1 MQPYSAYK
9 LANVLRNIN
18 LFSYY
23 PGLAGKTCHST
34 FQPMKTIDQA
44 LFWLTPVIA
53 VLVIINQF
61 YRVQTYDLSTWQGG
75 GFGMFSSVDTINSRF
90 LKIYLQVG
98 NETIP
103 VKTKDNFDKL
113 ITIALAEPT
122 QENLHLLAKNI
133 YAANWIHSGSFKQ
146 DPNAKNHYR
155 PVLEILPADRTLPGL
170 EPRIMVDGIML
181 EMWKTRFDSNTNTI
195 TTYKHTEYDYP
206 TDDRS

>member
-1 MQPYSAYK
+1 
-9 LANVLRNIN
+9 
-18 LFSYY
+18 
-23 PGLAGKTCHST
+23 
-34 FQPMKTIDQA
+34 MKTIDQA

-90 LKIYLQVG
+90 FKIYLQVG

-103 VKTKDNFDKL
+103 VKTKGNFDKL

-146 DPNAKNHYR
+146 DSNAKNRYR
-155 PVLEILPADRTLPGL
+155 SVLEILPAYRTLPNL
-170 EPRIMVDGIML
+170 ELLIMVDGVML

-195 TTYKHTEYDYP
+195 TTFKHTEYVYP
-206 TDDRS
+206 TGD